1 MSSMLDWWDG
11 WVCLDVI
18 LTLHVSDAVK
28 AVGEQCLKIPGT
40 VDGH

>member
-1 MSSMLDWWDG
+1 MLDWGDCRVG
-11 WVCLDVI
+11 LYVI
-18 LTLHVSDAVK
+18 LALHVSDAVE